1 MSKLFEIDNN
11 HTIFCETV
19 NTRNGFKHVGNL
31 YHNGIEIASTKINYI
46 NRTWETYE
54 YETIVNA
61 LKKYLTK

>member
-11 HTIFCETV
+11 HTIYCERV
-19 NTRNGFKHVGNL
+19 NTRN
-31 YHNGIEIASTKINYI
+31 TKINYI
-46 NRTWETYE
+46 NRTWESYE